1 LSSIKSSREAC
12 GGSCD
17 GDAGVVLCGP
27 ARDFLAVDCHRWLP
41 QNLTSIG
48 APVIYNVTGNLLA
61 AYVDSTGAPGFQTG
75 AGGDRQLDQ
84 LDHGLN
90 ANDER

>member
-1 LSSIKSSREAC
+1 
-12 GGSCD
+12 
-17 GDAGVVLCGP
+17 
-27 ARDFLAVDCHRWLP
+27 LP